1 MATPEPG
8 AVLERVRTFTQD
20 DYDAFAALTGD
31 DNPIHVDAEYAAAT
45 TWERT
50 VAHGM
55 FLYSCLCGLLAELC
69 PGAVQEGQD
78 LMFPAPT
85 YTGEPMTLRA
95 EVIVAAGS
103 ALTVAVE
110 VRDPEGTVTCRGES
124 RLRVEEG

>member
-1 MATPEPG
+1 MARPEPG

-31 DNPIHVDAEYAAAT
+31 DNPIHIDPEYSAAT
-45 TWERT
+45 AFGRT

-55 FLYSCLCGLLAELC
+55 FLYSCLCGLLEQLC
-69 PGAVQEGQD
+69 PGAVQVGQD

-95 EVIVAAGS
+95 EVTEAAGPE
-103 ALTVAVE
+103 LTVAVE

-124 RLRVEEG
+124 RLRMEAG